1 MIKFIALLTPATLV
15 ALLVLWC
22 TAAGAAECERRQ
34 LANDVAGQYVVTCE
48 GTLPMVRTFPARRT
62 TVRTVVG
69 ESVVR
74 TYSQRGA
81 ASSGVRVGVTTV
93 THMGVRG

>member
-48 GTLPMVRTFPARRT
+48 GTLPMVRT
-62 TVRTVVG
+62 
-69 ESVVR
+69 
-74 TYSQRGA
+74 YSQRGA